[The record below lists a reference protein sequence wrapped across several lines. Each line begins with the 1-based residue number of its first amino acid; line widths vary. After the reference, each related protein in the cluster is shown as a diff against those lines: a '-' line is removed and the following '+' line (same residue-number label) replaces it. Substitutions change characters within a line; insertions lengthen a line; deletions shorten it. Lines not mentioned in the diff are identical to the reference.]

1 VHTTSHSSPRSS
13 EPDATGL
20 SAADPLADAEPF
32 SDAENAPRHP
42 KPRSVS
48 MESVSVEAEDV
59 SLQATAES
67 ANGHEPDAPPTTV
80 ASTTVIIAN
89 DHPATT
95 QRSAEQLAA
104 EQSANA
110 APIHSETSRSE
121 KIAPVERKPVKPHIP
136 VAQRLI
142 EPRLMDAVPVAE
154 SVAVAALV
162 AEPLV
167 AEAVVAETSV
177 PSREMAR
184 RREAADEQP
193 EVAPLS
199 LLGTGL
205 WHVRNAIIAGC
216 TSAVVHFC
224 ILVALGTIA
233 MHSATKPKPAQ
244 VPLEITISPPPK
256 KIEPPQVEAV
266 VIKAVAQVPSTVA
279 SKGSGTGSDG
289 EQGGVGGGKFAG
301 LQLRPLAIGAVE
313 KAPSGGSGFGTDTAY
328 GESMLGEVGEL
339 KDASATFFGVK
350 ATGRS
355 FVFVVDTSGSMSKN
369 DRYLRCRTELLRSI
383 GALKYGQK
391 FFVVFFNSTTFPM
404 PEHKLVEV
412 RPAQITKTQEWCLR
426 AVPSGGTE
434 PWDGIALALKMKPD
448 AIYFLTDG
456 DFDPAVVERVD
467 RAQPQTKKIPIH
479 TICFESLSGAPLME
493 AIAKLTNGT
502 YLYVP

>member
-1 VHTTSHSSPRSS
+1 
-13 EPDATGL
+13 
-20 SAADPLADAEPF
+20 
-32 SDAENAPRHP
+32 
-42 KPRSVS
+42 
-48 MESVSVEAEDV
+48 MESASVEVEDV

-67 ANGHEPDAPPTTV
+67 AGAHATDALPTTV
-80 ASTTVIIAN
+80 ASTTVIITNDHPAK

-95 QRSAEQLAA
+95 QPPAEQPTNA
-104 EQSANA
+104 E
-110 APIHSETSRSE
+110 PIYSE
-121 KIAPVERKPVKPHIP
+121 KVAPVERKPVKPHIP

-184 RREAADEQP
+184 RRETAGEQP

-205 WHVRNAIIAGC
+205 WHVRNVIIAGC

-233 MHSATKPKPAQ
+233 MHSAPKPKPAQ
-244 VPLEITISPPPK
+244 VPLEITVSPPPK
-256 KIEPPQVEAV
+256 KIEPPKIEAV

-279 SKGSGTGSDG
+279 SKGGGTGSDG

-369 DRYLRCRTELLRSI
+369 GRHLRCRTELLRSI

-404 PEHKLVEV
+404 PEHKLVDV

-434 PWDGIALALKMKPD
+434 PWDGLALALKMKPD

-456 DFDPAVVERVD
+456 DFDPAVVQRID
-467 RAQPQTKKIPIH
+467 HAQPQTKKIPIH